1 MRSRTFA
8 ILLGALALAAAPAAA
23 QKISVKDLPPHYRS
37 WLEEEVVYI
46 ISPKEK
52 EVFLQLSND
61 RERGMFVE
69 AFWKARDTD
78 PQTPRNEFKDEHYR
92 RIQYANQWFG
102 RGRTA
107 GGWRSDQGRTYII
120 LGEPKQIEKYENLSN
135 VYPMVIWF
143 YSGLENLSLPSSF
156 NVVFY
161 KHIDAGDYVFYSPL
175 RDGPQKLMP
184 FYNGD
189 MTDYMSAFRQLSQI
203 EPLIAEV
210 SMTLIPNDYALGMT
224 PSMSSDILLSQ
235 RIPMSAYS
243 KIKDA
248 YAEKL
253 LKYKD
258 VIEVEYTANYI
269 ESDAIVQVYRDGAGQ
284 AFVHYLLEPSKLSLE
299 RYEGL
304 YRTTFNVNGI
314 VSDASG
320 RTVYQFDRLVPIE
333 LRGEQFASI
342 RNRLVSF
349 QDVFPLIE
357 GDYKFSLL
365 WKNTV
370 SREFASVEATLSI
383 PPARTL
389 TLTPPI
395 LANRVVRNAAFAKQV
410 KPFTIGE
417 TQLVASP
424 RNDFGTQDVLTLY
437 CELGGITGELRR
449 SGSVVVTLAKE
460 DLVVASTTKT
470 LGDAAEPFRILEEFP
485 LGNFPPAYYTAK
497 VAVLDAAQ
505 AVVLSSKAD
514 FYISLQ
520 PNLSRSWIAYA
531 PLPPAGDP
539 AYANTIGMQHLQA
552 GDLAKA
558 RTFLETA
565 VRRAPESAPYA
576 LDFCRVLFAAK
587 DYEAV
592 QAVAGPFY
600 RDQKKYE
607 FAQFLGESAQAL
619 GRYGE
624 AIGYYKD
631 YLTYYGTNLNVLNSI
646 GECYA
651 RTEDLAGAETAWKKS
666 LELDA
671 SQDEI
676 KRKLAEVQRRIKEK
690 R

>member
-1 MRSRTFA
+1 MRAKA
-8 ILLGALALAAAPAAA
+8 IAVLAGALALAALPASA
-23 QKISVKDLPPHYRS
+23 QKLAVKDLTPHFRT

-61 RERGMFVE
+61 RERAMFVE
-69 AFWKARDTD
+69 AFWRARDPD
-78 PQTPRNEFKDEHYR
+78 PQTPQNEYKDEHYR

-102 RGRTA
+102 RGRSA
-107 GGWRSDQGRTYII
+107 GGWRSDMGRTYII

-135 VYPMVIWF
+135 VYPMIIWF
-143 YSGLENLSLPSSF
+143 YNGLDNPNLPSSF
-156 NVVFY
+156 NVVFF
-161 KHIDAGDYVFYSPL
+161 KQVDAGDYILYSPV

-189 MTDYMSAFRQLSQI
+189 MTSYIDAFRQLSEI
-203 EPLIAEV
+203 EPLIAQV

-224 PSMSSDILLSQ
+224 PSISSDILLGQ
-235 RIPMSAYS
+235 RIPASAYN

-269 ESDAIVQVYRDGAGQ
+269 ESDAIVQVYRDASGQ

-320 RTVYQFDRLVPIE
+320 RTVHQFDRLVPIE
-333 LRGEQFASI
+333 LRGEQFAGI

-357 GDYKFSLL
+357 GEYKFSLL

-370 SREFASVEATLSI
+370 SREFASIEAALSI
-383 PPARTL
+383 PPARSL
-389 TLTPPI
+389 TLTTPI
-395 LANRVVRNAAFAKQV
+395 LANRVVRNPAFTGQV
-410 KPFTIGE
+410 KPFTVGD

-424 RNDFGTQDVLTLY
+424 RNDFGTQDVLSLY
-437 CELGGITGELRR
+437 CELGGLTDELRR
-449 SGSVVVTLAKE
+449 GGSLLVTLAK
-460 DLVVASTTKT
+460 DDRVVASTTKAI
-470 LGDAAEPFRILEEFP
+470 GEGAEPLRVFEEFP
-485 LGNFPPAYYTAK
+485 LANIPPDYYTAR
-497 VAVLDAAQ
+497 VSVLDAAK

-520 PNLSRSWIAYA
+520 PTLSRSWIAYA

-539 AYANTIGMQHLQA
+539 AYANLVGMQHLHA
-552 GDLAKA
+552 GNTAKA
-558 RTFLETA
+558 RTFLESA
-565 VRRAPESAPYA
+565 SRRAPESAPYA
-576 LDFCRVLFAAK
+576 FDLCRVLFASK
-587 DYEAV
+587 DYDGV
-592 QAVAGPFY
+592 QRVAGPFY
-600 RDQKKYE
+600 RDKQKYE

-619 GRYGE
+619 GRYAE
-624 AIGYYKD
+624 AVGYFKD

-646 GECYA
+646 GDCYV
-651 RTEDLAGAETAWKKS
+651 RTGDLAGAVTAWKKS
-666 LELDA
+666 LELNA
-671 SQDEI
+671 AQDEVR
-676 KRKLAEVQRRIKEK
+676 RKLKEVEETIREK
-690 R
+690 K